1 LNTLSVDE
9 LARAQEAAR
18 VGMEVNRMNTLSRD
32 DLRTLM
38 GKYKGLCVSIYM
50 PTHRVGAGIQ
60 QDPIRLKNLLVE
72 AEEHLLASGLRTPD
86 AQELLEPAQKLLQD
100 SLFWQRQS
108 DGLALFLSPGVFR
121 YYRLPFD
128 FDELVVITDR
138 FHIKPLLPLLSGDGQ
153 FYVLALSQNEVRLL
167 QGTRYSVSEVALEGA
182 PESLTETLRY
192 NDPEKRLQ
200 FHTSTRTPG
209 GKGQRPAIFHGH
221 GVASADDPKDYIS
234 RYFHQ
239 VNEGLQDLLR
249 DDQAP
254 LVLAGVDYLHP
265 IYKEANTYPY
275 LVDEGIEG
283 NPEELRAEEL
293 HEQAWA
299 IVQPYFQK
307 AQEEAA
313 AQYRQL
319 AGAGSAQASS
329 DLKEV
334 VPAAYHGRV
343 ETLFV
348 AVGTHQWGTF
358 DPDTDVV
365 RLHEKAE
372 AGDEDLLDFVAVQTL
387 ANRGSVYAI
396 EPEKVPDGALLAA
409 VFRY

>member
-1 LNTLSVDE
+1 VDE

-358 DPDTDVV
+358 DPDTDAV

-372 AGDEDLLDFVAVQTL
+372 PGDEDLLDFVAVQTL

>member
-1 LNTLSVDE
+1 
-9 LARAQEAAR
+9 
-18 VGMEVNRMNTLSRD
+18 
-32 DLRTLM
+32 M
-38 GKYKGLCVSIYM
+38 GKHKGLCVSIYM
-50 PTHRVGAGIQ
+50 STHRAGRGIQ
-60 QDPIRLKNLLVE
+60 QDPIRLKNLLGE
-72 AEEHLLASGLRTPD
+72 AEEALTLSGLRTPE
-86 AQELLEPAQKLLQD
+86 AQELLEPAEKLLQG

-128 FDELVVITDR
+128 FEELVVVTDR

-167 QGTRYSVSEVALEGA
+167 QGTRYRVSEVAVEGV
-182 PESLTETLRY
+182 PESLAEALRY

-239 VNEGLQDLLR
+239 VDEGLQDLLR
-249 DDQAP
+249 DERAP

-293 HEQAWA
+293 HKRAWA
-299 IVQPYFQK
+299 VVQPYFQK

-319 AGAGSAQASS
+319 AGAGSEQASS

-343 ETLFV
+343 EVLFV

-358 DPDTDVV
+358 DPDTDAV

-372 AGDEDLLDFVAVQTL
+372 PGDEDLLDFVAVQTL